1 MNDQDVINAFITYLR
16 QTGFPGLKVDRWP
29 DKENRET
36 SEIDAIAGC
45 FAIEHTSI
53 DTLPNQRRDSDWFIQ
68 AVSGIEKELTVSFR
82 LNITLEHDAV
92 TKGQDWA
99 TIRKNLKTWIIDE
112 SPHLNDGLSVLEDV
126 HGVPFRLRVRKAS
139 DRRLG
144 IFFARFEPMDDTL
157 PARIQKQFDRKAKK
171 LAKYHGP
178 DKTTVL
184 LVENDDIALMNEGK
198 MLDSIKIAYPNGLP
212 NGVNKI
218 WYADTSISNN
228 IEFMD
233 FTSEI
238 VQGENPTPIRPP
250 LVKSK
255 ISP

>member
-1 MNDQDVINAFITYLR
+1 MNDQEVINAFITYLR
-16 QTGFPGLKVDRWP
+16 KAGFPDLKVDRWP
-29 DKENRET
+29 DKENRKT

-68 AVSGIEKELTVSFR
+68 AVGGIEKELTASLPFR
-82 LNITLEHDAV
+82 LNITIEYDAV
-92 TKGQDWA
+92 ASGQNWA
-99 TIRKNLKTWIIDE
+99 TIRQNLNAWIIDE
-112 SPHLNDGLSVLEDV
+112 SPRLNDGLSVPEKV
-126 HGVPFRLRVRKAS
+126 HGVPFRLRVRKS
-139 DRRLG
+139 SNRRPG

-157 PARIQKQFDRKAKK
+157 PARIRKQFDRKAEK

-178 DKTTVL
+178 DRTTVL

-198 MLDSIKIAYPNGLP
+198 MLDSIQIAYHSGLP
-212 NGVNKI
+212 IGVDKI
-218 WYADTSISNN
+218 WYADTSIPNN

-238 VQGENPTPIRPP
+238 VQGENLIG
-250 LVKSK
+250 
-255 ISP
+255 